1 MSDIK
6 NITDIKGI
14 KDVADI
20 LTIAST
26 KGNAIF
32 FTVCSLIVPI
42 WIGTLNKIEEQIAEY
57 SSNIST
63 PTKDTSKLYNINLQK
78 QMYDNKFVEEQYN
91 YQKIPK
97 KRGQT
102 LQEFVLL
109 FFYISLAIFSIALII
124 YAFLEN
130 GQSYTAAAQVFFLC
144 ILMTIAITAIL
155 IRVA

>member
-1 MSDIK
+1 MADQYLTGEYKNGSNRDFFYRCSQFVPFFIGIMDKIK
-6 NITDIKGI
+6 AQLQAYERQARAAGPEAT
-14 KDVADI
+14 
-20 LTIAST
+20 TT
-26 KGNAIF
+26 
-32 FTVCSLIVPI
+32 T
-42 WIGTLNKIEEQIAEY
+42 
-57 SSNIST
+57 
-63 PTKDTSKLYNINLQK
+63 DTSVLYNINLQK

-91 YQKIPK
+91 YQKTPK

-130 GQSYTAAAQVFFLC
+130 GQSYAAAGQALLLC
-144 ILMTIAITAIL
+144 IVLTIAITAIL